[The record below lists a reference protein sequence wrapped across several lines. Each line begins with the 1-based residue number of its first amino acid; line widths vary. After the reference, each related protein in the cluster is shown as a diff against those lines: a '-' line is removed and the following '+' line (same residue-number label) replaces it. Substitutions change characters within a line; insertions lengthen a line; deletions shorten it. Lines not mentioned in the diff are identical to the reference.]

1 MHFQSVLGR
10 VLEYRRCPQTDSSL
24 LPPGRF
30 GAEYPF
36 PPLSVTALSYMQLM
50 MHTLDEG
57 NRAIR
62 FGTDT
67 SPQASSGN
75 DETAHGR
82 DGSPFQ
88 SILKQRQDV
97 GVVLAVATWLRG
109 CLPLSVPQGKP
120 HLF

>member
-1 MHFQSVLGR
+1 M
-10 VLEYRRCPQTDSSL
+10 DSSL
-24 LPPGRF
+24 LPPERF

-36 PPLSVTALSYMQLM
+36 PPLGVIALSTCMQLM
-50 MHTLDEG
+50 THTLDEG
-57 NRAIR
+57 NGAIR

-75 DETAHGR
+75 SETGHSC

>member
-1 MHFQSVLGR
+1 M
-10 VLEYRRCPQTDSSL
+10 DSSL
-24 LPPGRF
+24 LPPERF

-36 PPLSVTALSYMQLM
+36 PPLSVIALSCMQLM
-50 MHTLDEG
+50 THTLDEG
-57 NRAIR
+57 NGAIR

-75 DETAHGR
+75 SETAPSR

-109 CLPLSVPQGKP
+109 SLPLSVPQGEP